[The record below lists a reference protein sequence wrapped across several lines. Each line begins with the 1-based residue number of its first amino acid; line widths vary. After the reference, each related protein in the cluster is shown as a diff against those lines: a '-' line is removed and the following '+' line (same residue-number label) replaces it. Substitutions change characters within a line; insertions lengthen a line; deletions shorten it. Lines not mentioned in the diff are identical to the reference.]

1 MRYVAGISAA
11 ALVMLATQAFAQ
23 TQNYPTG
30 GLGDAWAQ
38 DQPSSIGIT
47 NGYDPSTGTYR
58 IPHSG
63 GRSTAPLRY
72 QQAQG
77 RGYPVGGLG
86 DAQAQDEPT
95 SEGFN
100 NGYNPP
106 VGMYPAPRAEG
117 RSAARRAQRRY
128 QD

>member
-1 MRYVAGISAA
+1 
-11 ALVMLATQAFAQ
+11 MLSSQAFAQ

-47 NGYDPSTGTYR
+47 NGYDPNTGTYI

-63 GRSTAPLRY
+63 GRTTPPLRH
-72 QQAQG
+72 QAQA

-86 DAQAQDEPT
+86 DAQAQDEPS

-106 VGMYPAPRAEG
+106 VGVYPPRAEG
-117 RSAARRAQRRY
+117 RSATTRSQRHY
-128 QD
+128 HN